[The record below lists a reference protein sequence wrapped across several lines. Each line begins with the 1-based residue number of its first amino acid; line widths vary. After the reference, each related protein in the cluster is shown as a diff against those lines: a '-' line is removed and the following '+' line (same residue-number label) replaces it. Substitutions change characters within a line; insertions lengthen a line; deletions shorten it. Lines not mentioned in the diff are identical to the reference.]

1 MGCVQK
7 HLPGEGLNVDWT
19 EKYRPQTLDDVIGNP
34 GAVNAL
40 RQWAESWNAGIPS
53 MRAVVLIGT
62 PGVGKTTSA
71 EALARDMGW
80 SVVEMNASD
89 QRTGQAIEDVA
100 LRGSRFNTFSDE
112 GDYLDTSNGQ
122 RKLIIL
128 DEADNFF
135 GNVDRGAIPVITR
148 LIKETLQPVILI
160 VNDYYELSRKCSAA
174 KTNTIQITFQKPKSV
189 SMVKALNRIAENEGI
204 TVDPDAMALIAD
216 KASGDMRAA
225 VRNLEAL
232 SLGTD
237 HVTIDMA
244 EGISTRDKRNDMYSL
259 MSAIFRSND
268 AMKAR
273 RVMMDTDTDPNE
285 MELWVDENLP
295 YEYLD
300 RGDLVRGYEKLS
312 RADIYLGR
320 VSRRQY
326 YGFWSYAGD
335 MMSAG
340 VNTARMTNR
349 YSHDR
354 IHFPSY
360 LSKMSRS
367 KTART
372 LRKSICL
379 KLAIYLHTSTKR
391 VDLDILPYVK
401 QIIQNDPDLRLL
413 MTKELELEPEELG
426 FLLDKKPDSKDV
438 KAVFKAIEEDEVSR
452 LKASVTKTSAK
463 TPVQEPQTPV
473 VQTAPVEEKTE
484 PVKKPV
490 ERKKN
495 QASLFDF

>member
-1 MGCVQK
+1 M
-7 HLPGEGLNVDWT
+7 DWT
-19 EKYRPQTLDDVIGNP
+19 EKYRPKTLDDVIGNP
-34 GAVNAL
+34 GAVNTL
-40 RQWAESWNAGIPS
+40 RQWAESWNSGIPA

-62 PGVGKTTSA
+62 PGIGKTTSA

-80 SVVEMNASD
+80 SIVEMNASD
-89 QRTGQAIEDVA
+89 QRTGQAIEDIA
-100 LRGSRFNTFSDE
+100 IRGSKFNTFSDD
-112 GDYLDTSNGQ
+112 GSYLDTGKGQ
-122 RKLIIL
+122 RKLIVL

-135 GNVDRGAIPVITR
+135 GNVDRGAIPVITK

-174 KTNTIQITFQKPKSV
+174 KTNTLQITFQRPKVPSV
-189 SMVKALNRIAENEGI
+189 VKALNKIAANEGVSVDPEAMAIIAE
-204 TVDPDAMALIAD
+204 
-216 KASGDMRAA
+216 KANGDMRAA

-232 SLGTD
+232 CLGND
-237 HVTIDMA
+237 HVTAEMA
-244 EGISTRDKRNDMYSL
+244 EGISARDKRNDMYAL
-259 MSAIFRSND
+259 MSAIFRSPD

-273 RVMMDTDTDPNE
+273 RVMLDTDTDPGE

-320 VSRRQY
+320 VMRRQY

-340 VNTARMTNR
+340 VNTARMSNR

-354 IHFPSY
+354 LHFPSY

-367 KTART
+367 KTARA
-372 LRKSICL
+372 LRKSVCL
-379 KLAIYLHTSTKR
+379 KLAVYLHTSTRR
-391 VDLDILPYVK
+391 VDLDVLPYIK
-401 QIIQNDPDLRLL
+401 QLAANEEEMRLV
-413 MTKELELEPEELG
+413 MTKELALEPEELG

-438 KAVFKAIEEDEVSR
+438 KAVFKILDEE
-452 LKASVTKTSAK
+452 ASVPAVKKPKSAAAEQ
-463 TPVQEPQTPV
+463 PAVIVEPPKEV
-473 VQTAPVEEKTE
+473 PAE
-484 PVKKPV
+484 PVKKPAP
-490 ERKKN
+490 EKKKN

>member
-1 MGCVQK
+1 
-7 HLPGEGLNVDWT
+7 
-19 EKYRPQTLDDVIGNP
+19 
-34 GAVNAL
+34 
-40 RQWAESWNAGIPS
+40 

-80 SVVEMNASD
+80 SIIEMNASD
-89 QRTGQAIEDVA
+89 QRNAQAIEDIA
-100 LRGSRFNTFSDE
+100 IRGSKFNTFSDD
-112 GDYLDTSNGQ
+112 GSYLDTGKGQ
-122 RKLIIL
+122 RKLIVL

-135 GNVDRGAIPVITR
+135 GNADRGAIPVITK

-174 KTNTIQITFQKPKSV
+174 KTNTVQITFQRPKAAT
-189 SMVKALNRIAENEGI
+189 MVKALNRIAENEGVQ
-204 TVDPDAMALIAD
+204 VDPDAMALIAE
-216 KASGDMRAA
+216 KANGDMRAA

-237 HVTIDMA
+237 HVTLEMA
-244 EGISTRDKRNDMYSL
+244 DGISARDKRNDMYAL
-259 MSAIFRSND
+259 MSAIFRSSD

-295 YEYLD
+295 YEYVD
-300 RGDLVRGYEKLS
+300 KGDLVRGYEKLS

-340 VNTARMTNR
+340 VNTARMSNKF
-349 YSHDR
+349 SHDR
-354 IHFPSY
+354 LHFPSY

-367 KTART
+367 KAART
-372 LRKSICL
+372 LRKSIDL

-401 QIIQNDPDLRLL
+401 QIVQNDPDMRIVI
-413 MTKELELEPEELG
+413 TKELELEPEELG

-438 KAVFKAIEEDEVSR
+438 KSVFAAIEEQSTHMKKVPAAHPEPEPAAK
-452 LKASVTKTSAK
+452 KA
-463 TPVQEPQTPV
+463 
-473 VQTAPVEEKTE
+473 E
-484 PVKKPV
+484 PVPEQPKKPV
-490 ERKKN
+490 EKKKN

>member
-1 MGCVQK
+1 M
-7 HLPGEGLNVDWT
+7 DWT

-34 GAVNAL
+34 GAVNTL
-40 RQWAESWNAGIPS
+40 RQWAESWNSGIPS

-80 SVVEMNASD
+80 SIVEMNASD
-89 QRTGQAIEDVA
+89 QRTGQMIEDIA
-100 LRGSRFNTFSDE
+100 IRGSKFNTFSDD
-112 GDYLDTSNGQ
+112 GSYLDTGKGQ
-122 RKLIIL
+122 RKLIVL

-135 GNVDRGAIPVITR
+135 GNADRGAIPVITK
-148 LIKETLQPVILI
+148 LIKETMQPVILI
-160 VNDYYELSRKCSAA
+160 VNDYYELTRKCSAA
-174 KTNTIQITFQKPKSV
+174 KTNTVQITFQKPKVV
-189 SMVKALNRIAENEGI
+189 SMVKALNKIAANEGI
-204 TVDPDAMALIAD
+204 TVDPDAMTMIAE
-216 KASGDMRAA
+216 KANGDMRAA

-232 SLGTD
+232 SLGID
-237 HVTIDMA
+237 HVTLEMA
-244 EGISTRDKRNDMYSL
+244 EGISARDKRNDMYAL
-259 MSAIFRSND
+259 MSAIFRSQD

-300 RGDLVRGYEKLS
+300 KGDLVRGYEKLS

-320 VSRRQY
+320 VNRRQY

-340 VNTARMTNR
+340 VNTARMSNK

-354 IHFPSY
+354 LHFPSY

-367 KTART
+367 KTARA
-372 LRKSICL
+372 LRKSIDL

-401 QIIQNDPDLRLL
+401 HLVNNDPEMR
-413 MTKELELEPEELG
+413 MIITKELELEPEELG

-438 KAVFKAIEEDEVSR
+438 KAVFSAIEEELSKREIAKRSEV
-452 LKASVTKTSAK
+452 KVAE
-463 TPVQEPQTPV
+463 PVKEPEPV
-473 VQTAPVEEKTE
+473 IEMKEEKKE
-484 PVKKPV
+484 ELKKKPV
-490 ERKKN
+490 EKKKN

>member
-1 MGCVQK
+1 
-7 HLPGEGLNVDWT
+7 
-19 EKYRPQTLDDVIGNP
+19 
-34 GAVNAL
+34 
-40 RQWAESWNAGIPS
+40 

-80 SVVEMNASD
+80 SIIEMNASD
-89 QRTGQAIEDVA
+89 QRNAQAIEDIA
-100 LRGSRFNTFSDE
+100 IRGSKFNTFSDD
-112 GDYLDTSNGQ
+112 GSYLDTGKGQ
-122 RKLIIL
+122 RKLIVL

-135 GNVDRGAIPVITR
+135 GNADRGAIPVITK

-174 KTNTIQITFQKPKSV
+174 KTNTVQITFQRPKAAT
-189 SMVKALNRIAENEGI
+189 MVKALNRIAENEGVQ
-204 TVDPDAMALIAD
+204 VDPDAMALIAE
-216 KASGDMRAA
+216 KANGDMRAA

-237 HVTIDMA
+237 HVTLEMA
-244 EGISTRDKRNDMYSL
+244 DGISARDKRNDMYAL
-259 MSAIFRSND
+259 MSAIFRSSD

-295 YEYLD
+295 YEYID
-300 RGDLVRGYEKLS
+300 KGDLVRGYEKLS

-340 VNTARMTNR
+340 VNTARMSNKF
-349 YSHDR
+349 SHDR
-354 IHFPSY
+354 LHFPSY

-367 KTART
+367 KAART
-372 LRKSICL
+372 LRKSIDL

-401 QIIQNDPDLRLL
+401 QIVQNDPDMRIVI
-413 MTKELELEPEELG
+413 TKELELEPEELG

-438 KAVFKAIEEDEVSR
+438 KSVFAAIEEQSTHMKKVPAAHPEPEPAAK
-452 LKASVTKTSAK
+452 KA
-463 TPVQEPQTPV
+463 
-473 VQTAPVEEKTE
+473 E
-484 PVKKPV
+484 PVPEQPKKPV
-490 ERKKN
+490 EKKKN